1 MNTYPTPTL
10 CFLAAQQPPI
20 RRGAPRLECKQENMD
35 NLSMLKSDTDTL
47 SVQEMFMFKT
57 YSTRGAYSAAG
68 CSPSKNTSCM
78 QPATGALLAQ
88 ARAQIASD

>member
-20 RRGAPRLECKQENMD
+20 RRGAPRLESKQENMD
-35 NLSMLKSDTDTL
+35 NLSMLKSETDSL

-57 YSTRGAYSAAG
+57 YSTRGAYIAAG
-68 CSPSKNTSCM
+68 CSPSKNTSCV
-78 QPATGALLAQ
+78 QPAIGALLAQ
-88 ARAQIASD
+88 ARAKIASD

>member
-35 NLSMLKSDTDTL
+35 NLSMINSETDTL
-47 SVQEMFMFKT
+47 SVQEMFMFET
-57 YSTRGAYSAAG
+57 YSTRGAYIAAG
-68 CSPSKNTSCM
+68 CSPSKNTSCV

>member
-35 NLSMLKSDTDTL
+35 NLSMLKSETDSL

-57 YSTRGAYSAAG
+57 YSTRGAYIAAG
-68 CSPSKNTSCM
+68 CSPSKNTSCV
-78 QPATGALLAQ
+78 QPAIGALLAQ
-88 ARAQIASD
+88 ARAKIASD

>member
-20 RRGAPRLECKQENMD
+20 RRGAPRLECTQANMD
-35 NLSMLKSDTDTL
+35 SLSMLKSETDTL

-57 YSTRGAYSAAG
+57 YSTRGAYIAAG
-68 CSPSKNTSCM
+68 CSPSKNASCV

>member
-35 NLSMLKSDTDTL
+35 NLSMINSETDTL
-47 SVQEMFMFKT
+47 SVQEMFMFKN
-57 YSTRGAYSAAG
+57 YSTRGAYIAAG
-68 CSPSKNTSCM
+68 CSPSKNTSCV

>member
-20 RRGAPRLECKQENMD
+20 RRGAPRLESKQENMD
-35 NLSMLKSDTDTL
+35 NLSMLKSEADTL

-57 YSTRGAYSAAG
+57 YSTRGAYTTVG
-68 CSPSKNTSCM
+68 CSP
-78 QPATGALLAQ
+78 
-88 ARAQIASD
+88 

>member
-20 RRGAPRLECKQENMD
+20 RRGAPRLESKQENMD
-35 NLSMLKSDTDTL
+35 NLSMLKSETDTL

-57 YSTRGAYSAAG
+57 YSTRGAYIAAG
-68 CSPSKNTSCM
+68 CSPSKNTSCVK
-78 QPATGALLAQ
+78 PAIGALLAQ
-88 ARAQIASD
+88 ARAKIASD